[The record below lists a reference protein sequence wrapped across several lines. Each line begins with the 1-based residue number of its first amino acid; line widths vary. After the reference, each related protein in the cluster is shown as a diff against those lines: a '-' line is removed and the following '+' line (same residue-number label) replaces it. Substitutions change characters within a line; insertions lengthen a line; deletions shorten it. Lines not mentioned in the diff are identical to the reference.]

1 MTRIQYKFQILL
13 CFLFLSAMAIFSS
26 CSNTKYLAKDQ
37 SLLVSSDVDIKSDL
51 SASEEDELKNTL
63 TSSSIMLQHPNTK
76 FLGLFRLKLWLY
88 NQKNSEKKKG
98 RIWKWLLI
106 DKNMEPPVIFDSSK
120 AKQSTQNMVSYLNNQ
135 GFFYA
140 SAKYKAKTKS
150 QKTNLNYKVNT
161 GKIFLI
167 DSIDYNIPDTS
178 IQQAV
183 LSHSKHSLIKEGD
196 PFKIEA
202 LNLERN
208 RIADIVR
215 SAGYY
220 TFSDE
225 DVQFVVDTINKSI
238 FRNIFDPFA
247 NLQNYVN
254 AQGNNEQPKMDITI
268 RILNPTDSTFYK
280 KYYIRR
286 IYVYPDYSAY
296 ATPNS
301 ERFQQKKYKDLIIRT
316 DKEII
321 RPRVLD
327 NNILLNSDALY
338 SQTDHLQTIQRLNS
352 LGAWK
357 FINVE
362 MDTVSRNS
370 DSLDCYIFLI
380 PAKKQ
385 EVSLNLEATSSSD
398 YIIGGAVN
406 LNYQN
411 NNINKAANQLKV
423 NLKSGIEWNSDST
436 RPFYIQAREFS
447 GNANLSFPRFIT
459 PWKIKDVGRFSN
471 PHTTLGLGLSYL
483 NRLGFFSLTNFNGSF
498 GYDWNET
505 DYKKWIVQPFTLE
518 YNRIFNISE
527 NFSKQLEAN
536 PFLRNSFS
544 SVFIEGENASFIFN
558 NQGPLHQKR
567 VNYLRINLDESG
579 LLLNGIDA
587 IIRGVSGGNSSFNK
601 LTTVNYSQ
609 YIKIDAEFKH
619 YYNLKHS
626 TLVSR
631 IYGGIGIPYG
641 NSDVLPYIKQFTAGG
656 PNSMRGWRLRAL
668 GPGSY
673 YNPEVNNPDI
683 FPDQTG
689 EMKLEGNLEYRFDIF
704 KLFEGFMKV
713 KGALFVDAGNIWNLK
728 ANPYKPGSEFKL
740 GRLYQDIAVDG
751 GFGIRL
757 DFSYA
762 ILRFDFATP
771 FKVPYISD
779 NYGWIMN
786 TIHPFN
792 SRWRRNNIVFNFAV
806 GYPF

>member
-1 MTRIQYKFQILL
+1 MTGIYYKFKILL
-13 CFLFLSAMAIFSS
+13 YLFFLLIPVFFSS
-26 CSNTKYLAKDQ
+26 CSNTKYLAKNQ
-37 SLLVSSDVDIKSDL
+37 SLLVSSDLDLKSDL
-51 SASEEDELKNTL
+51 SASEEDELKNAL
-63 TSSSIMLQHPNTK
+63 TSPSIMLQHPNTK
-76 FLGLFRLKLWLY
+76 LLGLFRLKLWLY
-88 NQKNSEKKKG
+88 NQKNNEKKKG
-98 RIWKWLLI
+98 KIWKWLLI
-106 DKNMEPPVIFDSSK
+106 DKNMEPPVIYDSAK
-120 AKQSTQNMVSYLNNQ
+120 AIQSAHNMVSYLNNQ

-140 SAKYKAKTKS
+140 SAKYRAKTKA
-150 QKTNLNYKVNT
+150 QKTGLSYKVNT
-161 GKIFLI
+161 GKVFLI
-167 DSIDYNIPDTS
+167 DSIGYNIPDTS
-178 IQQAV
+178 IRRAIV
-183 LSHSKHSLIKEGD
+183 EHSKQALIKKGD
-196 PFKIEA
+196 PFKVET
-202 LNLERN
+202 LNLEQN
-208 RIADIVR
+208 RIADVVR
-215 SAGYY
+215 NAGYY
-220 TFSDE
+220 HFSDE

-247 NLQNYVN
+247 NLGNYTV
-254 AQGNNEQPKMDITI
+254 QNNEQPRLDITVQ
-268 RILNPTDSTFYK
+268 ILNPSDSSRYK
-280 KYYIRR
+280 KYYIRH

-301 ERFQQKKYKDLIIRT
+301 ERFKEKTYEDLIIRT
-316 DKEII
+316 DENII
-321 RPRVLD
+321 LPRVLH
-327 NNILLNSDALY
+327 NNIRFHKGDLY
-338 SQTDHLQTIQRLNS
+338 SQKNHSQTIQRLNS
-352 LGAWK
+352 LGVWK

-362 MDTVSRNS
+362 MDTVSLQS

-385 EVSLNLEATSSSD
+385 ELGVNLEATSSSD
-398 YIIGGAVN
+398 YIIGGAIN

-411 NNINKAANQLKV
+411 NNIHHAANQLKV
-423 NLKSGIEWNSDST
+423 NLKSGVEWNSDST

-459 PWKIKDVGRFSN
+459 PWKIKDVGKFSN
-471 PHTTLGLGLSYL
+471 PHTTLGLGASYL
-483 NRLGFFSLTNFNGSF
+483 NRLGFFSLTNFTGSF

-505 DYKKWIVQPFTLE
+505 SYKKWILQPFTLE

-527 NFSKQLEAN
+527 NFSKQLESN
-536 PFLRNSFS
+536 PFLKNSFS
-544 SVFIEGENASFIFN
+544 SVFIEGESASFIFN

-567 VNYLRINLDESG
+567 VNYLQINVDESG

-587 IIRGVSGGNSSFNK
+587 IIRGVSGGNNSFDK
-601 LTTVNYSQ
+601 LTSVNFSQ
-609 YIKIDAEFKH
+609 YIKIDAEYKH

-631 IYGGIGIPYG
+631 IYGGVGVPYG
-641 NSDVLPYIKQFTAGG
+641 NSNVLPYVKQFTAGG

-673 YNPEVNNPDI
+673 YNPEVNNPHI

-740 GRLYQDIAVDG
+740 ARLYQDVAVDG

-779 NYGWIMN
+779 NYGWIIK

-792 SRWRRNNIVFNFAV
+792 SQWRRNNMVFNFAV